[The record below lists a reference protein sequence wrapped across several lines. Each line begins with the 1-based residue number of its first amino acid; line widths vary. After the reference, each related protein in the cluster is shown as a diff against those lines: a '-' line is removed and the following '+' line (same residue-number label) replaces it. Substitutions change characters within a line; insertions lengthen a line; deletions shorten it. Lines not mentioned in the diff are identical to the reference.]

1 MFDSAECADDKANES
16 GHTTATKDDQTFL
29 DMVKDNEFSDAQ
41 VDGFKLLNFNDI
53 DEQQLAK
60 VTYTRSQLLNVR
72 LDDSEEIVPQK
83 VIEFGLTK
91 MAKEKLAE
99 LLKRNDDCNE
109 DERRDPMQESTT
121 MDGSFVKVSSHEANV
136 IENVLVQKE
145 KPVESNTL
153 IDNQELSGS
162 YDDLIESTESFS
174 QSAVS
179 TISPLVPQTKLMA
192 KKPVAEE
199 ELHDSSDD
207 PKSNIDDF
215 NAIRDEMRNKAR
227 DLQNR
232 LRNMPTAQKN
242 KCTEPIKDTLVGI
255 ESIGEPI
262 EPSDDPLESNSNE
275 NDNRNEAQN
284 TLNEIS
290 KKILGM
296 PEGEFEKLVKTVA
309 SEVAYKPR
317 ASPDSAKAIVTEPI
331 SATQS
336 DIRDEI
342 RNKTRQLQQRLR
354 NLPTANRSSGE
365 NESVVS
371 SESTLTTAK
380 SNDNESV
387 VSTATRSD
395 IRDEIRSKSHQL
407 KMRLQQLTKKN

>member
-16 GHTTATKDDQTFL
+16 GHTTATKDDQTFF

-145 KPVESNTL
+145 KPAESNTL

-331 SATQS
+331 LATQS